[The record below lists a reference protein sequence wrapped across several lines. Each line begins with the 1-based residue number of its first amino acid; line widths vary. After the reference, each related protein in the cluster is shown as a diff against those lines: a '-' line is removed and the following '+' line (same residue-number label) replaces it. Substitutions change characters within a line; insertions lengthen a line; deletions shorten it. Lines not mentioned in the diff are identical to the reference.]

1 MPVESTAI
9 NPGFTTLNPSDGE
22 LLAMYPFMSAG
33 QVETALASAR
43 DAQREWRRVPAE
55 DRARIVGCV
64 ARQFRA
70 HEGNLAEIVTME
82 MGKPMAESL
91 AEVEKCAGGCEYY
104 SRAGP
109 ELLKDRLVET
119 EAHRS
124 YVTFQPL
131 GLVLAIM
138 PWNFPL
144 WQVVR
149 AAVPALIAGNGVL
162 LKHAPSVPG
171 CALELARLFGPASG
185 LPEGLFTNLFID
197 VDATGD
203 LIRDARVQGVTLT
216 GSTRAGRQ
224 VAALAGS
231 HIKTCVLELGG
242 SDPYIV
248 LEDADL
254 PRAVEACV
262 TGRLVNG
269 GQSCIAAKRFIVHE
283 AVADEFTEA
292 VVARMAGVR
301 VGEPMA
307 ATTDVGPLARED
319 LRDHLA
325 GQVERS
331 IAAGAVCRMGGEVPR
346 VPGWYYPCTVL
357 TGVGPG
363 MPAYDEEMFG
373 PVACI
378 IRAGSEEE
386 AVRIANDTAYGLGA
400 AVFTED
406 LERGERIAR
415 EGIEAGS
422 CFVNDFVKSDPRLP
436 FGGVKESGFGRELA
450 DFGVREFV
458 NVKTVRVER

>member
-1 MPVESTAI
+1 MPV
-9 NPGFTTLNPSDGE
+9 GFTTIDPSSGE
-22 LLAMYPFMSAG
+22 VLATYPFMGAG
-33 QVETALASAR
+33 RVEKALAAAR
-43 DAQREWRRVPAE
+43 DAQREWRRTGVDE
-55 DRARIVGCV
+55 RARIVGEA
-64 ARQFRA
+64 AREFRA
-70 HEGNLAEIVTME
+70 RRGNLAEIVTME
-82 MGKPMAESL
+82 MGKPMGESL

-104 SRAGP
+104 SANGAGF
-109 ELLKDRLVET
+109 LGDGVVET

-149 AAVPALIAGNGVL
+149 AAVPALMAGNGVL

-171 CALELARLFGPASG
+171 CALELTELFAAAG
-185 LPEGLFTNLFID
+185 LPEGLFTNLFVD
-197 VDATGD
+197 VGATGD
-203 LIRDARVQGVTLT
+203 LIRDARVRGVTLT
-216 GSTRAGRQ
+216 GSTRAGRH
-224 VAALAGS
+224 VAALAGAQ
-231 HIKTCVLELGG
+231 IKTCVLELGG
-242 SDPYIV
+242 SDPYVV

-262 TGRLVNG
+262 TGRLING

-283 AVADEFTEA
+283 AVAGEFTEA
-292 VVARMAGVR
+292 VTARMAGVR
-301 VGEPMA
+301 VGDPMA
-307 ATTDVGPLARED
+307 AMTDVGPLARED
-319 LRDHLA
+319 LRDRLA

-331 IAAGAVCRMGGEVPR
+331 IAAGAVCRLGGEVPE
-346 VPGWYYPCTVL
+346 VKGWYYPCTVL
-357 TGVGPG
+357 AEVGPG

-415 EGIEAGS
+415 DGIEAGS